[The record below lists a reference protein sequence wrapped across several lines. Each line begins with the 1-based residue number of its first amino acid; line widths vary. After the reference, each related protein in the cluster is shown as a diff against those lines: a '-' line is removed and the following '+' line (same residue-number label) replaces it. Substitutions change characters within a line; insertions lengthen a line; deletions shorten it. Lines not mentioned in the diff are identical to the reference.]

1 MKIKRNFYRWF
12 RRGRRNLAR
21 FILGF
26 EDCPIDNRKSF
37 KVEILRGALISMVS
51 ACMMFVFVFFVI
63 ATM

>member
-1 MKIKRNFYRWF
+1 MKIKRSFYRWF
-12 RRGRRNLAR
+12 RRRRRNLAR

-26 EDCPIDNRKSF
+26 EDCPIDNRRSF
-37 KVEILRGALISMVS
+37 KAEILRGVLISMVS

>member
-1 MKIKRNFYRWF
+1 MKIKKIIYQWF
-12 RRGRRNLAR
+12 RRKRRNLAR

>member
-12 RRGRRNLAR
+12 RRRRRNLAR

-26 EDCPIDNRKSF
+26 ENCPIDNRKSF
-37 KVEILRGALISMVS
+37 KAEILRGALISMVS
-51 ACMMFVFVFFVI
+51 ACMMFVFVLFVI

>member
-12 RRGRRNLAR
+12 RRKRRNLAR

-26 EDCPIDNRKSF
+26 DDCPIDNRRSF
-37 KVEILRGALISMVS
+37 KAEILRGILILIVS
-51 ACMMFVFVFFVI
+51 TCMMFIFVFFAI

>member
-12 RRGRRNLAR
+12 RRKRRNLAR

-37 KVEILRGALISMVS
+37 KAEILRGILILVVS
-51 ACMMFVFVFFVI
+51 TGMMFIFAFFAI

>member
-12 RRGRRNLAR
+12 RRRRRNLAR

-26 EDCPIDNRKSF
+26 ENCPIDNRRNF
-37 KVEILRGALISMVS
+37 KAEILHGALISVAS
-51 ACMMFVFVFFVI
+51 AGMMFVFVFFVI